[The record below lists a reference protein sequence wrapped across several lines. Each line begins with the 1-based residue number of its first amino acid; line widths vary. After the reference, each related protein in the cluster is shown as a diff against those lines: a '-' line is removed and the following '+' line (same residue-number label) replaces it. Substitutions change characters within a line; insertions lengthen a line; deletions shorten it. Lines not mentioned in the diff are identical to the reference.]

1 MALHGYFGL
10 PRSGK
15 SYGVVE
21 HVVIPSLQEGRHV
34 ITNIPL
40 EGSTLISV
48 FGGQVTQLPADWYED
63 PGFADSIPKGAVLI
77 LDEVWRKWPAGQSVN
92 KVPKNELAL
101 CKEHGHRV
109 DVNGKAMRIVLV
121 TQDAS
126 DLASWTRKLIA
137 VSFRMEKLEA
147 LGMGGRYRV
156 DIFKGCPTGENPPKR
171 LMIRQATGTYKPEVY
186 QYYRTATDADVGK
199 VGDETVSD
207 RRGSIWRSPW
217 LLLCLAVGVLFP
229 VMGVW
234 GVVDFFSQG
243 AEPEQPPVMA
253 ITNPEPPPQQ
263 LAEIVPAP
271 SAAPVVAQQPL
282 AAQTDNRPG
291 QPPLSQGWR
300 VGGFVTLPDDGQHA
314 PSAWPSL
321 QGYNADQQPS
331 ISRTQRV
338 LLTGPYG
345 NRFISL
351 ESCTF
356 YPGGIDVYCDVDGE
370 RVTPWS
376 GNGQLNG
383 FVDTGIAQAQQSV
396 GVRTQQSAG
405 RTPTDSVPIQSN

>member
-40 EGSTLISV
+40 EGSALTSV
-48 FGGQVTQLPADWYED
+48 YGGQVTQLPADWFED

-109 DVNGKAMRIVLV
+109 DANGKAMRIVLV
-121 TQDAS
+121 TQDPS

-137 VSFRMEKLEA
+137 VSFRMEKMEA

-171 LMIRQATGTYKPEVY
+171 LLIRQATGTYKPEVY

-199 VGDETVSD
+199 VGDETVAD

-217 LLLCLAVGVLFP
+217 LILCLFVGVLFP
-229 VMGVW
+229 VLGVW
-234 GVVDFFSQG
+234 GVIDFFSQG
-243 AEPEQPPVMA
+243 AEPETVATAP
-253 ITNPEPPPQQ
+253 ITNPEPTPQQ
-263 LAEIVPAP
+263 LAQIQP
-271 SAAPVVAQQPL
+271 QQP
-282 AAQTDNRPG
+282 AVVPPVSTEAVVPQQSGPG
-291 QPPLSQGWR
+291 EPRLSQGWR
-300 VGGFVTLPDDGQHA
+300 VAGFVTLPDADQQA
-314 PSAWPSL
+314 PKAWGSVH
-321 QGYNADQQPS
+321 GYNAQADLP
-331 ISRTQRV
+331 ISRTERV

-345 NRFISL
+345 NRFVSL
-351 ESCTF
+351 DSCTF
-356 YPGGIDVYCDVDGE
+356 YPGNIDVYCDIEGE

-376 GNGQLNG
+376 GKGQLNG

-396 GVRTQQSAG
+396 GVSTEQSVG
-405 RTPTDSVPIQSN
+405 RTPTDAARVQ